1 MPSPHGFLPERDPL
15 TDAISRV
22 ATHALIE
29 QTLNSGQE
37 SHRPF
42 ALILFDIDRFKLVNF
57 GFGDHQGD
65 AVLQAVANI
74 GRGCLRPGDTFG
86 RWGGQQF
93 MCMLPDIQSTQAYVI
108 AEKIRA
114 AIDTQPVRID
124 ANVIYI
130 SASFGVAGFPE
141 DGGNT
146 RKLLSAADAALYA
159 AKESGRNRCVLA
171 GRLEHQ
177 PYGVGN
183 MLESALREDRMRV
196 AYQPI
201 IDLSTNAVVAEEAL
215 ARIITDDGHVLKA
228 GEFIDSATLL
238 QLTHKIDRAVF
249 LQTLRRCVSQLSA
262 GAAPISHFLNISG
275 NLLHHPAVVEEL
287 LNTAMQ
293 SCIACGNLIGPV
305 KPMVIEVT
313 ERELLGDMAAAR
325 ALLKP
330 FSDFGLRLALDDFGS
345 GYSSFHYLAEFPF
358 SFLKID
364 GSLIK
369 RLDEPKVRT
378 IVQGMQR
385 VAQELDLITI
395 AEFVENETIA
405 VITRDIGINWA
416 QGYYFSAPVMN

>member
-1 MPSPHGFLPERDPL
+1 MPSPRGSLPERDPL
-15 TDAISRV
+15 TGAISRV

-29 QTLNSGQE
+29 QTLIAANT

-65 AVLQAVANI
+65 AVLQAVANT
-74 GRGCLRPGDTFG
+74 GLSCLRPGDVFG

-93 MCMLPDIQSTQAYVI
+93 MCLLPDIQSTEAYAI
-108 AEKIRA
+108 AEKIRT
-114 AIDTQPVRID
+114 AIDTQPVRIED
-124 ANVIYI
+124 NVIYI
-130 SASFGVAGFPE
+130 SASFGVAGYPE
-141 DGGNT
+141 DGDYI
-146 RKLLSAADAALYA
+146 RKLLSSTDAALYA

-171 GRLEHQ
+171 RELRNQ

-201 IDLSTNAVVAEEAL
+201 IDLSTNTVVAEEAL
-215 ARIITDDGHVLKA
+215 ARIITHDGHILKA

-249 LQTLRRCVSQLSA
+249 EQTLRRCVRQLSA
-262 GAAPISHFLNISG
+262 GTAPISHFLNISG
-275 NLLHHPAVVEEL
+275 NLLHHPAVVEKL
-287 LNTAMQ
+287 LNNAME
-293 SCIACGNLIGPV
+293 SCIACGNLIGPI

-313 ERELLGDMAAAR
+313 ERELLGDMASAR

-330 FSDFGLRLALDDFGS
+330 FTDFGLRLALDDFGS
-345 GYSSFHYLAEFPF
+345 GYSSFHYLAELPF

-364 GSLIK
+364 GSLIQ

-378 IVQGMQR
+378 IVQGMQK
-385 VAQELDLITI
+385 VAQDLNLITI

-405 VITRDIGINWA
+405 TITRDIGINWA
-416 QGYYFSAPVMN
+416 QGYYFSEPVMN